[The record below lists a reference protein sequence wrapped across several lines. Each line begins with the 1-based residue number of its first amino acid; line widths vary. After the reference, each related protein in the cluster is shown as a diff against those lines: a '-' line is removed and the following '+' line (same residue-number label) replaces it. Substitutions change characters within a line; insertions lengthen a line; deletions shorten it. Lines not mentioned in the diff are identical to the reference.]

1 MIYKCYIYKYM
12 NNNMNTT
19 NRLHPIYNT
28 EEVIKINDELNSIRK
43 NIIKLGKDLYSIKE
57 YKKEVRRLD
66 TNYKNNIISII
77 CDNDNDDD
85 YVKSYLPVWRA
96 WPGIIK
102 EQLDKQNKLIE
113 ENNKLISELNDRINN
128 LVNKKFA
135 IWSGINI

>member
-1 MIYKCYIYKYM
+1 M

-19 NRLHPIYNT
+19 NLLHPIYNT

-43 NIIKLGKDLYSIKE
+43 NKIKLGKDLYSINK

-102 EQLDKQNKLIE
+102 EDLDKQDKLIE
-113 ENNKLISELNDRINN
+113 ENNKLISELNDRSVK
-128 LVNKKFA
+128 LVNDKFA
-135 IWSGINI
+135 IWSEIIT

>member
-1 MIYKCYIYKYM
+1 M

-19 NRLHPIYNT
+19 NRLHPINNT

-57 YKKEVRRLD
+57 YKKDVRRLD

-77 CDNDNDDD
+77 CDNDDDD

>member
-1 MIYKCYIYKYM
+1 M
-12 NNNMNTT
+12 NMNTT
-19 NRLHPIYNT
+19 GRLHPIYNN

-43 NIIKLGKDLYSIKE
+43 DKIKLGKDLYSIKE
-57 YKKEVRRLD
+57 YTKYIRRLD
-66 TNYKNNIISII
+66 TKYKNNMISII
-77 CDNDNDDD
+77 CDNDNDDY

-102 EQLDKQNKLIE
+102 EDLDKQNKLIE

-135 IWSGINI
+135 IWSEIIT

>member
-1 MIYKCYIYKYM
+1 M
-12 NNNMNTT
+12 NMNTT
-19 NRLHPIYNT
+19 GRLHPIYNN

-43 NIIKLGKDLYSIKE
+43 NKIKLGKDLYSINK

-102 EQLDKQNKLIE
+102 DHLDKQNKLIE

>member
-1 MIYKCYIYKYM
+1 M

-19 NRLHPIYNT
+19 NRIPIYNT

-43 NIIKLGKDLYSIKE
+43 NIIKLGKDLYFIKE
-57 YKKEVRRLD
+57 YKKDVERLD
-66 TNYKNNIISII
+66 TKYKNNIISII

>member
-1 MIYKCYIYKYM
+1 M

-19 NRLHPIYNT
+19 NRLHPINNT
-28 EEVIKINDELNSIRK
+28 EGVIKINDELNSIRK
-43 NIIKLGKDLYSIKE
+43 NKIKLGKDLYSINK

-102 EQLDKQNKLIE
+102 EDLDKQNKLIE
-113 ENNKLISELNDRINN
+113 ENNKLIRELNDRCMK
-128 LVNKKFA
+128 LVNDKFA
-135 IWSGINI
+135 IWSEIIT